1 MAETTAAGPA
11 PKSAQS
17 SRTQMTEFV
26 LPTHANA
33 LGGVFGGQIL
43 AWMDLCAAIC
53 AQRFTGSLC
62 VTAGMDELSF
72 ELPIQVGQVVRL
84 EARVTAAFRTSLEIF
99 VDVRGEDSV
108 SGRTWPCVSGYV
120 TFVAIKGN
128 APAAVVPPLLVETDA
143 ERADHGAATE
153 RRRLRLAR
161 RAAATPPVV
170 SNRS

>member
-1 MAETTAAGPA
+1 MT
-11 PKSAQS
+11 PKSATG

-84 EARVTAAFRTSLEIF
+84 DARVTAAFRTSLEIF
-99 VDVRGEDSV
+99 VDVRGEEST

-120 TFVAIKGN
+120 TFVAIKDG
-128 APAAVVPPLLVETDA
+128 APAAVVPALLVETDDDLA
-143 ERADHGAATE
+143 HHGAATE
-153 RRRLRLAR
+153 RRRARLAR
-161 RAAATPPVV
+161 RAAAAPAAVKRE
-170 SNRS
+170 SQ

>member
-1 MAETTAAGPA
+1 MAETTLASPAA
-11 PKSAQS
+11 KSAQS

-33 LGGVFGGQIL
+33 LGGVFGGQIM

-72 ELPIQVGQVVRL
+72 ELPIQIGQVVRL
-84 EARVTAAFRTSLEIF
+84 EARVTAAFRTRLEIF

-108 SGRTWPCVSGYV
+108 TGRTWPCVSGYV
-120 TFVAIKGN
+120 TFVAIRDG
-128 APAAVVPPLLVETDA
+128 APAAVVPPLLVATDE
-143 ERADHGAATE
+143 ERAHHGAATE

-161 RAAATPPVV
+161 RAVAAAPPVIP
-170 SNRS
+170 R